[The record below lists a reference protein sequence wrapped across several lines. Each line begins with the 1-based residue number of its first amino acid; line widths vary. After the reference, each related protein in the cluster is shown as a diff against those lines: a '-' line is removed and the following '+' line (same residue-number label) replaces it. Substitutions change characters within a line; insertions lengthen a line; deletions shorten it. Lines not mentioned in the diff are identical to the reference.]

1 MHPMGYQVMMLPGQA
16 YPPAYGYSTQHHY
29 PPLDQ
34 DWTSIPGVNTDL
46 MTESEIIS
54 LSRQRYGES
63 NVQTSIPKVP
73 YNKLQPNS
81 STLITPSEAFK
92 PGTAGQISVL
102 GRSKKSNDQMRVRD
116 VQTALDVTVTDP
128 LLAADTKDGTNKAP
142 VTKFPETL
150 LFGTAPHVT
159 PMNLREPDN
168 SPTSAPVSVK
178 RTATRRANRDK
189 VKAEAE
195 EDRAA
200 KEEARA
206 KQVSNRAARAQRR
219 ESKIFG
225 ENA

>member
-1 MHPMGYQVMMLPGQA
+1 MHPVGYQVMMPPGQS
-16 YPPAYGYSTQHHY
+16 YPPGYGYSNQYHH

-54 LSRQRYGES
+54 LSRQRGGEN
-63 NVQTSIPKVP
+63 NVQTSIPKVTS
-73 YNKLQPNS
+73 NKLQPS
-81 STLITPSEAFK
+81 PSTLITPSEAVK
-92 PGTAGQISVL
+92 PAIEGQTSVL
-102 GRSKKSNDQMRVRD
+102 GANKKSNDQMQVRD

-128 LLAADTKDGTNKAP
+128 FLAADTKDGTNKAP
-142 VTKFPETL
+142 VAKFPETL
-150 LFGTAPHVT
+150 SFGTAPHIT

-168 SPTSAPVSVK
+168 SPASAAVSVK
-178 RTATRRANRDK
+178 RKATRRANQEK
-189 VKAEAE
+189 VKAEAK

-200 KEEARA
+200 REESRA

-225 ENA
+225 ETS